1 MKFEELPQEIP
12 LGRSK
17 DLRGQKFQKLTPLY
31 RCESPTASNSKRTY

>member
-1 MKFEELPQEIP
+1 MKFEELPPEIP

-31 RCESPTASNSKRTY
+31 RCESLTAPNKRRTY